1 MVAEVIQGREE
12 ERVQTLATVRVPRSG
27 REGVKEGLEK
37 RKSATTSESMG
48 VSRSN
53 SAQSFNHR
61 SLNALVLCHHE
72 PISLAPPQAP
82 ATQGPLHQ

>member
-37 RKSATTSESMG
+37 RKSATTSESDG
-48 VSRSN
+48 RVQVQFRPELQPSEFERP
-53 SAQSFNHR
+53 
-61 SLNALVLCHHE
+61 C
-72 PISLAPPQAP
+72 
-82 ATQGPLHQ
+82 PLPS